1 MELAQA
7 YREIERR
14 LDRIDFPALYRG
26 FSRFPFALYND
37 TQAYTA
43 GGYIEKPGNFIGNT
57 SVKADGTDTAIWMLG
72 EDPGDL
78 DVLASKIVHEML
90 HAFQNASG
98 EKRWADERAALVKYR
113 YEEANLA
120 GRLEETKCIRE
131 CLEQDAPKAFA
142 RLLGLRK
149 ARMERF
155 PFEYDYEARI
165 EQIEGTA
172 HFAEN
177 GALAQL
183 APEKAEKSRERML
196 ADLSDPAK
204 YFPVRAITY
213 LSGAAFI
220 ACLRKYT
227 DMDTDTMTD
236 TPFAVAAITGAEPC
250 DLPESDPGAAKCL
263 AEWKKASRDVVN
275 RTIAKGEVVLEG
287 TNRMICWNVYDGTWD
302 GQYAVLTSFIGYIEG
317 DEMPQTDE
325 ELFAKM
331 KMLNGSFVAELDGEL
346 RLGRVWRQ

>member
-1 MELAQA
+1 MELEQA
-7 YREIERR
+7 YREIESR
-14 LDRIDFPALYRG
+14 LDRIDFPALFHG

-57 SVKADGTDTAIWMLG
+57 SVKADGADTAIWKLG

-98 EKRWADERAALVKYR
+98 EKRWADERAALVQYR
-113 YEEANLA
+113 YEEANFA
-120 GRLEETKCIRE
+120 GRLEEAKYIRK
-131 CLEQDAPKAFA
+131 CLEQDAPEAFE
-142 RLLGLRK
+142 RLLSLRK

-155 PFEYDYEARI
+155 PFVYDYEARI

-172 HFAEN
+172 HYVEN
-177 GALAQL
+177 AALAQL
-183 APEKAEKSRERML
+183 DPAKAEKARARML
-196 ADLSDPAK
+196 DDLADPAK
-204 YFPVRAITY
+204 YFPARAVTY

-227 DMDTDTMTD
+227 DMDTDALTD
-236 TPFAVAAITGAEPC
+236 TPFAEAAIAGAEPC
-250 DLPESDPGAAKCL
+250 ELPETDPGAAKCL
-263 AEWKKASRDVVN
+263 AEWRKAFRDVVD
-275 RTIAKGEVVLEG
+275 RTMEKGEIVLEG
-287 TNRMICWNVYDGTWD
+287 THRMIGWNVYDGTWD
-302 GQYAVLTSFIGYIEG
+302 GQYAVLTYFIGYIDG
-317 DEMPQTDE
+317 DEMPQTDA

-331 KMLNGSFVAELDGEL
+331 KTLNGNFVAELDGDL
-346 RLGRVWRQ
+346 RLGRVWKQ

>member
-1 MELAQA
+1 MELEQA

-14 LDRIDFPALYRG
+14 LDRIDFAALYRG
-26 FSRFPFALYND
+26 FSRFPFALYNE
-37 TQAYTA
+37 TRAYTA
-43 GGYIEKPGNFIGNT
+43 GGYIEKPEIFIGNT
-57 SVKADGTDTAIWMLG
+57 SVKVDGADTAIWNLR

-78 DVLASKIVHEML
+78 DALASKIVHEML

-120 GRLEETKCIRE
+120 GRMEEAKCIRE
-131 CLEQDAPKAFA
+131 CLEQDAPEAFE
-142 RLLGLRK
+142 RLRGLRK

-172 HFAEN
+172 HFVEN
-177 GALAQL
+177 AALAQL
-183 APEKAEKSRERML
+183 DPAKAEKSRARML
-196 ADLSDPAK
+196 DDLADPEK
-204 YFPVRAITY
+204 YFPARVITY
-213 LSGAAFI
+213 QSGAALI

-227 DMDTDTMTD
+227 DMDTDALTD
-236 TPFAVAAITGAEPC
+236 TPFAVAAVAGAEPC
-250 DLPESDPGAAKCL
+250 AFPESDPGTAKCL
-263 AEWKKASRDVVN
+263 AEWKKASRDVVE
-275 RTIAKGEVVLEG
+275 RTLTKGEIILEG
-287 TNRMICWNVYDGTWD
+287 TNRLIAWNVYDGTWD
-302 GQYAVLTSFIGYIEG
+302 GQYAVLTYFIGYIEG
-317 DEMPQTDE
+317 DEMPRTDE

-331 KMLNGSFVAELDGEL
+331 KTLNGNFVAELDGEL